1 LTTLLVHGPSN
12 TVWFSA
18 PAWHWRFPEPRH
30 KREAGWECRQ
40 WAGRKPGKGRRRR
53 SRWPRWTWQPGR
65 HERPRSAFGARWRV
79 RRPAFGRIRAVR
91 YGTARRRD
99 GQDPTENQIKWRR
112 TEWPRI
118 VAVFGRMGP
127 EHGEQPRWNRPS
139 LQRRWAIY
147 RRIGPTSQHF
157 GPTSQ
162 HFRATIRRIG
172 PTSGPSDARREC
184 RIKSTGGPVGIS
196 PSAGRKDGLRSATAG
211 RQVGRRS
218 ATAGRRSASSLR
230 RRTAW
235 TARTDRAERT
245 DRTEQ
250 SGLTD
255 QAEQAGW
262 TQ

>member
-1 LTTLLVHGPSN
+1 
-12 TVWFSA
+12 
-18 PAWHWRFPEPRH
+18 
-30 KREAGWECRQ
+30 
-40 WAGRKPGKGRRRR
+40 
-53 SRWPRWTWQPGR
+53 
-65 HERPRSAFGARWRV
+65 
-79 RRPAFGRIRAVR
+79 
-91 YGTARRRD
+91 
-99 GQDPTENQIKWRR
+99 
-112 TEWPRI
+112 
-118 VAVFGRMGP
+118 MGP

-162 HFRATIRRIG
+162 HFRAANQWIE
-172 PTSGPSDARREC
+172 P
-184 RIKSTGGPVGIS
+184 
-196 PSAGRKDGLRSATAG
+196 
-211 RQVGRRS
+211 
-218 ATAGRRSASSLR
+218 ASSLR